1 MTDPEDEVEQIFR
14 RNEANILVTYD
25 LLSARIN
32 VATLQGGAV
41 LAEEI
46 TNRLIKKVR
55 ASQKALHRNSVR
67 AIVDEQVAFGGGDK
81 FKVEDAQ

>member
-1 MTDPEDEVEQIFR
+1 MTDPEDEVEEIFR
-14 RNEANILVTYD
+14 RNEANILVSYD

-46 TNRLIKKVR
+46 TNRLITKVR
-55 ASQKALHRNSVR
+55 ASQKALHRNSVK
-67 AIVDEQVAFGGGDK
+67 AIMDEQLLVTEGDK